1 MLGFLINFYF
11 RAGYVLFNRKIYL
24 EDCEKY
30 LNKALILI
38 CIMLFSAMLSGFD
51 KRTVE
56 LQNNSNMPLIDL
68 DKAIDRAKWGTDS
81 DSAAGSDASSS
92 ETVSA
97 DGASDGAVAGLA
109 NVDKELIIK
118 VRGKSINLNGTELK
132 NSKEL
137 KKKLA
142 AEYKKGDTVQV
153 KDDYAD
159 ADTYREVLELLRA
172 LAETEGLVY
181 SGDYVER

>member
-1 MLGFLINFYF
+1 
-11 RAGYVLFNRKIYL
+11 
-24 EDCEKY
+24 
-30 LNKALILI
+30 
-38 CIMLFSAMLSGFD
+38 MLFSAMLSGFD

-68 DKAIDRAKWGTDS
+68 DKAIDRAKWG
-81 DSAAGSDASSS
+81 
-92 ETVSA
+92 A
-97 DGASDGAVAGLA
+97 DGSNEADSVASLNEASESISANGTSGGAESGLM
-109 NVDKELIIK
+109 KEEKEFIIK
-118 VRGKSINLNGTELK
+118 VRGRTISLNGTDLRDSEELRK
-132 NSKEL
+132 RL
-137 KKKLA
+137 T
-142 AEYKKGDTVQV
+142 AEYKKGDTAQV